1 MKGEG
6 AKGKDDND
14 KVQQLYAQLSR
25 GIVEGR
31 FLPGELLPSQRSL
44 SESGNVSRA
53 TVRAAIT
60 RLELAGLVETR
71 QGDGSRCL
79 NLLASHFEMPTGGAG
94 DNLGFQLQVLEMR
107 GALEGEAAYSCARR
121 ATDAELAA
129 IAREYECMM
138 LRSEGQTTLAKAK
151 ADLKFH
157 MMVAQSSH
165 NLLLISFSQLFY
177 SRYFNAI
184 YGVLNR
190 TLKRNA
196 RYPDGIRAQH
206 TGIYQA
212 LMARDADQARRLAS
226 EHILFTRQL
235 LEKSE

>member
-1 MKGEG
+1 MSEP
-6 AKGKDDND
+6 D
-14 KVQQLYAQLSR
+14 KVQQLLAQLRR
-25 GIVEGR
+25 GIVAGHY
-31 FLPGELLPSQRSL
+31 LPGELLPSQRSL
-44 SESGNVSRA
+44 SEACGVSRA

-60 RLELAGLVETR
+60 QLELDGLIQTR
-71 QGDGSRCL
+71 HGDGSRCM
-79 NLLASHFEMPTGGAG
+79 NLLEPHFEMPLGGVG
-94 DNLGFQLQVLEMR
+94 DNLGFQLQVMEMR
-107 GALEGEAAYSCARR
+107 AALEGEAAYSCALR
-121 ATDAELAA
+121 ATEAELIA
-129 IAREYECMM
+129 IEGEYECMM
-138 LRSEGQTTLAKAK
+138 LRSEGQTTLGKAK

-157 MMVAQSSH
+157 MMIAQSSH

-212 LMARDADQARRLAS
+212 LMARDADQARRLAT

-235 LEKSE
+235 LEHCE

>member
-1 MKGEG
+1 MSEQ
-6 AKGKDDND
+6 D
-14 KVQQLYAQLSR
+14 KVQQLLAQLRR
-25 GIVEGR
+25 GIVEGHY
-31 FLPGELLPSQRSL
+31 LPGELLPSQRSL
-44 SESGNVSRA
+44 SEACGVSRA

-60 RLELAGLVETR
+60 QLELDGLIDTR
-71 QGDGSRCL
+71 QGDGSRCM
-79 NLLASHFEMPTGGAG
+79 NLLEPHFEMPLGGVG
-94 DNLGFQLQVLEMR
+94 DNLGLQLQVMEMR
-107 GALEGEAAYSCARR
+107 AALEGEAAYNCALR
-121 ATDAELAA
+121 ATDAELSA
-129 IAREYECMM
+129 IEREYECMM
-138 LRSEGQTTLAKAK
+138 LRSEGETTLGKAK

-157 MMVAQSSH
+157 MMIAQSSH

-212 LMARDADQARRLAS
+212 LMARDADQARRLAT

-235 LEKSE
+235 LEHCE